1 MFCPNCGTGVGDNAR
16 FCPKCGAQVIGNS
29 RIDHEADGPLLYQS
43 KGCTSFH
50 RGLIIFGTIFGIL
63 FGVGVG
69 MLSLYQVEAWQI
81 RPATAEEKENYE
93 GEGVLGGSIGTV
105 SVDAFDEAS
114 KAKIQLYGAGIC
126 AFFLIL
132 GGYSLKLSS
141 KSKISVYRNRIEGV
155 PYSHGLLN
163 FELFPG
169 FTSIDSNDISSVN
182 VVNRRRGAIRI
193 QTKSGRKESF
203 FCTDVAECFSA
214 IQSTMR

>member
-1 MFCPNCGTGVGDNAR
+1 M
-16 FCPKCGAQVIGNS
+16 GNS

-43 KGCTSFH
+43 KGCTSVH

-93 GEGVLGGSIGTV
+93 GEGVLGESIGTV

-126 AFFLIL
+126 AFSLYWVATALSCQARARFL
-132 GGYSLKLSS
+132 
-141 KSKISVYRNRIEGV
+141 
-155 PYSHGLLN
+155 
-163 FELFPG
+163 
-169 FTSIDSNDISSVN
+169 SI
-182 VVNRRRGAIRI
+182 AI
-193 QTKSGRKESF
+193 
-203 FCTDVAECFSA
+203 V
-214 IQSTMR
+214 